1 MEKVTNDMLNLMIE
15 LEEKHLKQEASFQGE
30 CRVAC
35 YLELKQLRKEKEHG
49 L

>member
-1 MEKVTNDMLNLMIE
+1 MEKVSNDILNLMIE

-30 CRVAC
+30 CRLVS

>member
-1 MEKVTNDMLNLMIE
+1 MEKVSNDMLNLMIE
-15 LEEKHLKQEASFQGE
+15 LEEMHLKDEPSFQSE
-30 CRVAC
+30 CRITC

>member
-1 MEKVTNDMLNLMIE
+1 MEKVSNDMLNLMIE
-15 LEEKHLKQEASFQGE
+15 LEEKHLKDEPSFKGE
-30 CRVAC
+30 FRITC

>member
-1 MEKVTNDMLNLMIE
+1 MVKVSNEMLTLMIE
-15 LEEKHLKQEASFQGE
+15 LEEQRLKYEASFQGE
-30 CRVAC
+30 CRVSC